1 MSMKWGEGNL
11 HSVCFGPKQKS
22 ESTNTE
28 DKGRKKSFWSFSS
41 DEMNIESE
49 KSPIFNQIEYVH
61 VIFEYAIRE
70 LNMAFRCS

>member
-11 HSVCFGPKQKS
+11 HSVCFGPKQKT

-41 DEMNIESE
+41 DEN
-49 KSPIFNQIEYVH
+49 
-61 VIFEYAIRE
+61 
-70 LNMAFRCS
+70 